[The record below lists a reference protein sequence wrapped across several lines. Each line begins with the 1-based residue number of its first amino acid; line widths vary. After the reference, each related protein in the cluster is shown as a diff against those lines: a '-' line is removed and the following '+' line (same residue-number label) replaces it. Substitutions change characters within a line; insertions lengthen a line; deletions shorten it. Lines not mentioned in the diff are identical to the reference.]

1 MQREFG
7 IEPRFLDE
15 NNQEEH
21 FTQGVQPVDQSVGSD
36 SFPGQSAEATGIATE
51 EPSLGELMDTD
62 DQPQL
67 LLGSAGQDQLT
78 ARGVPHTSRRSV
90 TAFGD
95 SDAVMY
101 VPILSLCFDI
111 IGVYIEF

>member
-21 FTQGVQPVDQSVGSD
+21 FTQGVQPVDQSVGST

-51 EPSLGELMDTD
+51 EPPLSELMDTD
-62 DQPQL
+62 DQPQQQL

-78 ARGVPHTSRRSV
+78 ARGVPHTSSRSV

-101 VPILSLCFDI
+101 VPIPSLRFDI
-111 IGVYIEF
+111 FKY

>member
-15 NNQEEH
+15 NSQEGPL
-21 FTQGVQPVDQSVGSD
+21 TQGVQPVDQSVGSA
-36 SFPGQSAEATGIATE
+36 SFPGQSDEATGIVTE
-51 EPSLGELMDTD
+51 DPPSSELMDTD
-62 DQPQL
+62 DEPQL

-78 ARGVPHTSRRSV
+78 ARGVPHTSSRSV

-101 VPILSLCFDI
+101 VPIPILCFDI
-111 IGVYIEF
+111 FKY

>member
-15 NNQEEH
+15 NSQEGPL
-21 FTQGVQPVDQSVGSD
+21 TQGVQQVDQSVGSV
-36 SFPGQSAEATGIATE
+36 SFPEQSVEAAGI
-51 EPSLGELMDTD
+51 EPPSSELMDTD

-78 ARGVPHTSRRSV
+78 ARGIPHTSSRSV

-101 VPILSLCFDI
+101 VPVPSLCFDI
-111 IGVYIEF
+111 FGLYIHI

>member
-15 NNQEEH
+15 NSQEGPL
-21 FTQGVQPVDQSVGSD
+21 TQGIQPVDQSVGSV
-36 SFPGQSAEATGIATE
+36 SFPGQSDEATGIGTE
-51 EPSLGELMDTD
+51 EPPSSELMETD

-78 ARGVPHTSRRSV
+78 ARGVQHASNRYES
-90 TAFGD
+90 GD
-95 SDAVMY
+95 NDAVMY
-101 VPILSLCFDI
+101 VPVPSLCFDI
-111 IGVYIEF
+111 FGLYIEI

>member
-15 NNQEEH
+15 NNQEGH
-21 FTQGVQPVDQSVGSD
+21 LTQSIQPVDQSVGSA
-36 SFPGQSAEATGIATE
+36 SFPRQSAEVTGIATE
-51 EPSLGELMDTD
+51 EPPSSELMDTD

-78 ARGVPHTSRRSV
+78 ARGVQHASNRYES
-90 TAFGD
+90 GD
-95 SDAVMY
+95 NDAVMY
-101 VPILSLCFDI
+101 VPVPSLCFDI
-111 IGVYIEF
+111 FGLCIEI